1 MKRISACV
9 LTAIVTS
16 IVLAFAVA
24 PAGAHALLDHS
35 DPSAGAELTQAPA
48 NVVLT
53 FTEDPDPTLSI
64 IHVLDANGTN
74 VEAGPAQAVP
84 GNPLQLTIPLPTD
97 LPDGVY
103 TVTWR
108 TVSKQDG
115 HQTSSA
121 FAFGVGVKPVP
132 GAGTSGGTVSS
143 PSPSVASVAGK
154 MLLYIG
160 LVVLFAAGAMALAAF
175 GGHVPARRAVLG
187 LGWGAAAIG
196 AVVMLFAER
205 NTIGVSLGDLLSS
218 GAGHAYISL
227 LVAVAVAGV
236 AALLAITRRATWSL
250 ALLVAATGAAMLVR
264 AEGGHA
270 AASTAAPLVEVGLQW
285 LHIMAASAWI
295 GGIALAWLLLRERR
309 QGDQPTAEI
318 RRFSR
323 IAGCALFVV
332 LVTGTLRAIDERGGL
347 SALGRIFAGTYG
359 LTLLLK
365 VIVVLIL
372 VGIGA
377 WNRYRSIPRM
387 EHDTGMLHRLMAVE
401 LVGAVGVFGLTGVLT
416 GLPPVT
422 SLHAPAQIPAAIS
435 ATGSDFAT
443 TVTIALTATPGTP
456 GPNDFRAKV
465 TDFDGKP
472 LEATG
477 VTITFQPV
485 GNASVGQSTLEMHKS
500 TNGSWTASGTNL
512 SLAGVWSVTAVVQRG
527 STSASVPLTLITATP
542 DQTIALS
549 TAAGQPTIYT
559 ITLASG
565 EQIQAYN
572 DPGKPGADEWH
583 LTAFDTD
590 GNELPLKGVTMTA
603 VAPDGTATAPV
614 PRRFSAGHF
623 VTDLQLTTG
632 RWTFFMQATARDGR
646 VLVASFEQ
654 TI

>member
-1 MKRISACV
+1 MKRACACA
-9 LTAIVTS
+9 LAAIVVS
-16 IVLAFAVA
+16 IVVGFAA
-24 PAGAHALLDHS
+24 SASAHALLDHS
-35 DPSAGAELTQAPA
+35 DPGNGAELAQAPA

-64 IHVLDANGTN
+64 IHVLNANGAN
-74 VEAGPAQAVP
+74 VEAGPAQAVS
-84 GNPLQLTIPLPTD
+84 GNPLQLSIPLPTD

-121 FAFGVGVKPVP
+121 FAFGVGVKPTP
-132 GAGTSGGTVSS
+132 NASPSGGTVSS

-160 LVVLFAAGAMALAAF
+160 LVVLFAAGATALAAF

-187 LGWGAAAIG
+187 AGWGAAAIG
-196 AVVMLFAER
+196 AIVMLFAER
-205 NTIGVSLGDLLSS
+205 ATIGVSLGDLLSS

-227 LVAVAVAGV
+227 LVAVGVAGV
-236 AALLAITRRATWSL
+236 AALLAVMQRATWSL
-250 ALLVAATGAAMLVR
+250 ALLVAATAAAMLVR
-264 AEGGHA
+264 ADGGHA

-285 LHIMAASAWI
+285 LHIMAASAWV

-309 QGDQPTAEI
+309 DGERPTAEI

-323 IAGCALFVV
+323 IAGYALGVV

-372 VGIGA
+372 VGLGA

-387 EHDTGMLHRLMAVE
+387 EHDSGMLRRLMTVE

-422 SLHAPAQIPAAIS
+422 SVHQTTPIPAAIR

-443 TVTIALTATPGTP
+443 TVTITLTVTPGTP

-465 TDFDGKP
+465 TDFEGKP
-472 LEATG
+472 LDATG
-477 VTITFQPV
+477 VMLMFQPV
-485 GNASVGQSTLEMHKS
+485 GNPNVGQSMLEMQQGA
-500 TNGSWTASGTNL
+500 NGSWTASGTNL
-512 SLAGVWSVTAVVQRG
+512 SLAGVWSVNAVVQTG
-527 STSASVPLTLITATP
+527 STSASVSLTLITGTP
-542 DQTIALS
+542 DQTISVS
-549 TAAGQPTIYT
+549 TATGQPTIYT
-559 ITLASG
+559 MTLATG

-572 DPGKPGADEWH
+572 DPGTPGTDEWH
-583 LTAFDTD
+583 LTAFDTN

-603 VAPDGTATAPV
+603 VAPDGTATAPA

-623 VTDLQLTTG
+623 VADLQLTRG

-646 VLVASFEQ
+646 ALVASFDQ